1 MLPPPSFIIQRSKGK
16 HLPLSPKLSWIHKD
30 TKKIIFFFNIPKNGQ
45 WLGSRRAILSHRLL
59 GGEWYAL
66 FTSQLVNQRLRKTP
80 FTCVVHNKELHV
92 YLHCEEKF
100 CPGHSWKSS
109 IVLCYCFCSML
120 LDKKFKSE
128 LVRLNAEAA
137 AKLGTRSNRYETL
150 LRQRHVQ
157 VRMEFSCLGK
167 IVSVQ
172 EKNYENWNQNK
183 KKNMITLLIS
193 SLKFQSHLDHLQ
205 LILSL
210 AWGGEE
216 GKSLVLLC

>member
-1 MLPPPSFIIQRSKGK
+1 
-16 HLPLSPKLSWIHKD
+16 
-30 TKKIIFFFNIPKNGQ
+30 
-45 WLGSRRAILSHRLL
+45 
-59 GGEWYAL
+59 
-66 FTSQLVNQRLRKTP
+66 
-80 FTCVVHNKELHV
+80 
-92 YLHCEEKF
+92 
-100 CPGHSWKSS
+100 
-109 IVLCYCFCSML
+109 ML

-172 EKNYENWNQNK
+172 EKNYENCNQNK
-183 KKNMITLLIS
+183 TQNMITLSIS

-205 LILSL
+205 LILGL
-210 AWGGEE
+210 AWGWEE

>member
-1 MLPPPSFIIQRSKGK
+1 M
-16 HLPLSPKLSWIHKD
+16 
-30 TKKIIFFFNIPKNGQ
+30 
-45 WLGSRRAILSHRLL
+45 
-59 GGEWYAL
+59 
-66 FTSQLVNQRLRKTP
+66 
-80 FTCVVHNKELHV
+80 VHNKELHV

-109 IVLCYCFCSML
+109 VLLCCCFCSML

-157 VRMEFSCLGK
+157 VHMEFSCLEK

-172 EKNYENWNQNK
+172 EKNYEN
-183 KKNMITLLIS
+183 
-193 SLKFQSHLDHLQ
+193 
-205 LILSL
+205 
-210 AWGGEE
+210 
-216 GKSLVLLC
+216 